1 MRQSN
6 IIVACGI
13 MAVTAVGTA
22 DLQAQ
27 RPDIRFGPQLS
38 LAEDADVGIGGRLEI
53 GLPRAPVSI
62 WGSFDLFFPDGPADY
77 WEFNANASYDFH
89 LPTTPT
95 VVPYAGGGLNIAH
108 ISVGPADDTDAGL
121 NLLGGVRFPLP
132 SVMPFF
138 ELRIELG
145 GGEMFVATGGVLF

>member
-1 MRQSN
+1 MRGKSVA
-6 IIVACGI
+6 IVCG
-13 MAVTAVGTA
+13 ALAVGAASAT
-22 DLQAQ
+22 DLRAQ
-27 RPDIRFGPQLS
+27 GPDISFGPQLS
-38 LAEDADVGIGGRLEI
+38 LAEDADVGLGGRLVF

-62 WGSFDLFFPDGPADY
+62 WGSFDLFFPDGPVDY

-95 VVPYAGGGLNIAH
+95 VVPYAGGGINLAH
-108 ISVGPADDTDAGL
+108 VSAGIADDTDAGL

-132 SVMPFF
+132 SVVPFF